1 MGAAA
6 RRRVG
11 SSQHTWLM
19 LCSLPLPC
27 PGGPAPGEGRNWG
40 LILPGNAVLRSW
52 VLPHLR

>member
-6 RRRVG
+6 PHRVG
-11 SSQHTWLM
+11 SSQHTWVM

-27 PGGPAPGEGRNWG
+27 PGGPAPGEDRNQG
-40 LILPGNAVLRSW
+40 LILLGNAVLWSW